1 VAPAEAS
8 TAVALLGDVQLD
20 LTEAEVEHAELAI
33 TTIAALGDVVIVVPA
48 GVESSSAPSP

>member
-1 VAPAEAS
+1 
-8 TAVALLGDVQLD
+8 LLGDVQLD